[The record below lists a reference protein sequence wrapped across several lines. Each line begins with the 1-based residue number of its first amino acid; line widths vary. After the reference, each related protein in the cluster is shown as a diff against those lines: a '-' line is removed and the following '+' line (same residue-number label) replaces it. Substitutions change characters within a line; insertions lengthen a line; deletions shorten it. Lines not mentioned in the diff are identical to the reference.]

1 VEGANRAGRGSA
13 TKGGCNAVSLLQI
26 DGLSKRFGGVV
37 AVDDC
42 SLAVPEGSITGLI
55 GPNGSGK
62 TTVFNLVTGFLPRD
76 KGSVTFKSKP
86 IDGLSPDRIYAL
98 GIGRT
103 FQLARIFPRLTA
115 VENMLVPVRRKGLRA
130 LFSRA
135 DWSQERDRAMEMLE
149 FLEIAHVAGTLGG
162 ALSYGQRKLL
172 ELGAVMMSE
181 PELVLLDEPAGGVNP
196 ALLERIGDR
205 IRRLNARGITFL
217 LVEHNMG
224 FVMTMCTQVVVLH
237 RGRPI
242 ASGQPDVVRQD
253 PAVLD
258 AYLGA

>member
-1 VEGANRAGRGSA
+1 MN
-13 TKGGCNAVSLLQI
+13 LLEVQ
-26 DGLSKRFGGVV
+26 DLSKRFGGVV
-37 AVDDC
+37 AVDSC
-42 SLAVPEGSITGLI
+42 SLSVPAGSITGLI

-76 KGSVTFKSKP
+76 GGDVRFKSKS
-86 IDGLSPDRIYAL
+86 IAGFGPDRVYGL

-115 VENMLVPVRRKGLRA
+115 LENMLVPVRRAGLRA
-130 LFSRA
+130 LLSHGQWGLEKA
-135 DWSQERDRAMEMLE
+135 RAMEMLE
-149 FLEIAHVAGTLGG
+149 FMDISRVAGTLGG

-172 ELGAVMMSE
+172 ELAAVMMAR

-196 ALLERIGDR
+196 VLLERIAEH
-205 IRRLNARGITFL
+205 IRQLNGQGVTFL
-217 LVEHNMG
+217 LVEHNMS
-224 FVMTMCTQVVVLH
+224 FVMNLCHEVIVLH
-237 RGRPI
+237 QGHVI
-242 ASGQPDVVRQD
+242 AEGKPHDVREN

>member
-1 VEGANRAGRGSA
+1 M
-13 TKGGCNAVSLLQI
+13 SLLEVSN
-26 DGLSKRFGGVV
+26 LSKRFGGVV
-37 AVDDC
+37 AVDKC
-42 SLAVPEGSITGLI
+42 SLSVPAGSIMGLI

-76 KGSVTFKSKP
+76 SGDVRFKSRS
-86 IDGLSPDRIYAL
+86 IAGFGPDRVYAL

-115 VENMLVPVRRKGLRA
+115 LENMLVPVRRSGVRA
-130 LFSRA
+130 LLSHGQWRH
-135 DWSQERDRAMEMLE
+135 ERERAMEMLE
-149 FLEIAHVAGTLGG
+149 FMDIRAVAGMLGG

-172 ELGAVMMSE
+172 ELAAVMMAR

-196 ALLERIGDR
+196 ALLDRIADY
-205 IRRLNARGITFL
+205 IRRLNAEGVTFL
-217 LVEHNMG
+217 VVEHNMG
-224 FVMTMCTQVVVLH
+224 FVMKLCREVVVLH
-237 RGRPI
+237 QGRPI
-242 ASGQPDVVRQD
+242 ARGKPQDVRAD

>member
-1 VEGANRAGRGSA
+1 MNLLEVE
-13 TKGGCNAVSLLQI
+13 K
-26 DGLSKRFGGVV
+26 LSKRFGGVV

-42 SLAVPEGSITGLI
+42 SLSIPQGSIIGLI

-62 TTVFNLVTGFLPRD
+62 TTVFNLITGFIPRD
-76 KGSVTFKSKP
+76 AGEVRFKSRS
-86 IDGLSPDRIYAL
+86 ITGLGPDRIYGL

-115 VENMLVPVRRKGLRA
+115 LENMLVPVRRAGILGL
-130 LFSRA
+130 LSRA
-135 DWSQERDRAMEMLE
+135 EWGHEKARAMAMLE
-149 FLEIAHVAGTLGG
+149 FMDIGQVAGTLGG

-172 ELGAVMMSE
+172 ELAAVMMAE

-196 ALLERIGDR
+196 ALLERIADH
-205 IRRLNARGITFL
+205 IRRLNSGGVTFL
-217 LVEHNMG
+217 VVEHNMG
-224 FVMTMCTQVVVLH
+224 FVMNLCTELVVLAQ
-237 RGRPI
+237 GRAI
-242 ASGQPDVVRQD
+242 AGGKPEEVRAN

>member
-1 VEGANRAGRGSA
+1 MEGSHGAFGVRAIQ
-13 TKGGCNAVSLLQI
+13 GGGAVSLLQI
-26 DGLSKRFGGVV
+26 DNLSKRFGGVI

-42 SLAVPEGSITGLI
+42 SLAVAPGSITGLI

-62 TTVFNLVTGFLPRD
+62 TTVFNLVTGFIPKD
-76 KGSVTFKSKP
+76 AGSVSFNSKS
-86 IDGLSPDRIYAL
+86 IDGLGPDRIYGL

-135 DWSQERDRAMEMLE
+135 DWGHEKARAMEMLD
-149 FLEIAHVAGTLGG
+149 FLEISHVAGTLGG

-172 ELGAVMMSE
+172 ELGAVMMAE
-181 PELVLLDEPAGGVNP
+181 PQLVLLDEPAGGVNP

-205 IRRLNARGITFL
+205 IRRLNERGITFL
-217 LVEHNMG
+217 LVEHNMS
-224 FVMTMCTQVVVLH
+224 FVMNLCTEVVVLH

-242 ASGQPDVVRQD
+242 ATGTPEAVRKD

>member
-1 VEGANRAGRGSA
+1 M
-13 TKGGCNAVSLLQI
+13 SLLEI
-26 DGLSKRFGGVV
+26 SHLRKRFGGVV

-42 SLAVPEGSITGLI
+42 SLSVPAGSITGLI

-62 TTVFNLVTGFLPRD
+62 TTVFNLVTGFIPRD
-76 KGSVTFKSKP
+76 GGEVAFKSQSIAGFP
-86 IDGLSPDRIYAL
+86 PDRIYGL

-103 FQLARIFPRLTA
+103 FQLARIFPRLTTL
-115 VENMLVPVRRKGLRA
+115 ENMLVPVRRAGLRA
-130 LFSRA
+130 LLA
-135 DWSQERDRAMEMLE
+135 QGQWGHEKDRAMEMLE
-149 FLEIAHVAGTLGG
+149 LLDISQVAGTLGG

-172 ELGAVMMSE
+172 ELAAVMMAR

-196 ALLERIGDR
+196 VLLDR
-205 IRRLNARGITFL
+205 IADHIRQLNGQGVTFL

-224 FVMTMCTQVVVLH
+224 FVMKLCHEVVVLH
-237 RGRPI
+237 QGRVI
-242 ASGQPDVVRQD
+242 AKGTPPEVRAN

>member
-1 VEGANRAGRGSA
+1 M
-13 TKGGCNAVSLLQI
+13 SLLEI
-26 DGLSKRFGGVV
+26 ANLGKRFGGVV

-42 SLAVPEGSITGLI
+42 SLSVAAGSITGLI

-62 TTVFNLVTGFLPRD
+62 TTVFNLVTGFIPRD
-76 KGSVTFKSKP
+76 RGDVVFKSQS
-86 IDGLSPDRIYAL
+86 IAGLPPDQIYGL

-103 FQLARIFPRLTA
+103 FQLARIFPRLTTL
-115 VENMLVPVRRKGLRA
+115 ENMLVPVRRAGWRA
-130 LFSRA
+130 LL
-135 DWSQERDRAMEMLE
+135 SQRQWTHEQDRAMEMLE
-149 FLEIAHVAGTLGG
+149 SMDISQVAGTLGG

-172 ELGAVMMSE
+172 ELAAVMMAR

-196 ALLERIGDR
+196 VVLERIADH
-205 IRRLNARGITFL
+205 IRQLNGQGVTFL

-224 FVMTMCTQVVVLH
+224 FVMKLCDEVVVLH
-237 RGRPI
+237 QGRVI
-242 ASGQPDVVRQD
+242 ASGKPHEVRAN